1 MKHHV
6 ISDVKNSAL
15 VSGGLDSNAIIS
27 QAKKI
32 SQIDGY
38 SLISTNKKYDERP
51 RIVDSEK
58 YNKFKTNFISSKSK
72 NSFKILNEIIKDS
85 YNILLTPTALGLALL
100 CSEIKKKGNKVLLSG
115 IGGDELFCGYYINYL
130 SHIIS
135 YKGKKNLKKKLTF
148 GKKM

>member
-58 YNKFKTNFISSKSK
+58 YNKFKTNFISS
-72 NSFKILNEIIKDS
+72 FPKI
-85 YNILLTPTALGLALL
+85 
-100 CSEIKKKGNKVLLSG
+100 
-115 IGGDELFCGYYINYL
+115 
-130 SHIIS
+130 H
-135 YKGKKNLKKKLTF
+135 LKFLMKL
-148 GKKM
+148 